1 MSQDSLVAHA
11 STVVE
16 AGRADVWRALTD
28 PAALRQW
35 MMGADVASD
44 WRAGSP
50 ITWKGEF
57 QGKRFEDRGSVL
69 EAVPEKLL
77 RYTHFSPMSG
87 KPDEPANYH
96 TVTITLAGTD
106 WTEVTLAQDNNTTE
120 DARRESERNWM
131 AMLGGLKRHVE
142 GTK

>member
-11 STVVE
+11 STVIA
-16 AGRADVWRALTD
+16 AGPAVVWRALTD

-35 MMGADVASD
+35 MMGAEVASD

-57 QGKRFEDRGSVL
+57 KGKRFEDKGTVL
-69 EAVPEKLL
+69 EVVPGQLL
-77 RYTHFSPMSG
+77 RYTHFSPLAG

-106 WTEVTLAQDNNTTE
+106 RTEVTLAQDNNTTE
-120 DARRESERNWM
+120 DARRESERNWA
-131 AMLGGLKRHVE
+131 AMLDGLKRYVE
-142 GTK
+142 GAK